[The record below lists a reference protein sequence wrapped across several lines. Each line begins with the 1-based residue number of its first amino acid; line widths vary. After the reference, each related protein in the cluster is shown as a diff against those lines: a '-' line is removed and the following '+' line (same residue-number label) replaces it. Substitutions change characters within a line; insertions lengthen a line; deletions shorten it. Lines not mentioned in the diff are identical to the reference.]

1 MLSNYNKNEIIKRF
15 PNIEF
20 PFIKTIRNSTK
31 ADLYM
36 LIPKGRKYFAWFTFL
51 KGDNVCVFLEYN
63 GNHITNC
70 FLYNVCCSDDL
81 FYGTILYGTL
91 LKTNN
96 QSFFSVENIFQY
108 QHKWVHLYP
117 LEKTLN
123 ILQNIFQNQ
132 ISQVSYTKQCVVFG
146 LPFMHTDYS
155 KAVETISSLP
165 YPIYSILHAFTK
177 KPTFLQ
183 QKYFVQEAIFHVE
196 ADIKN
201 DIYNLFYMKNN
212 EKKFY
217 DTALINDYKTSILM
231 NKLFRNIKENEN
243 LDASEESD
251 SEEEFEDTN
260 EMKYMLNTCQTMCC
274 EYLSQFKK
282 WKPLRVSNDK
292 NIIKSESLYL
302 HKK

>member
-108 QHKWVHLYP
+108 
-117 LEKTLN
+117 
-123 ILQNIFQNQ
+123 
-132 ISQVSYTKQCVVFG
+132 
-146 LPFMHTDYS
+146 
-155 KAVETISSLP
+155 
-165 YPIYSILHAFTK
+165 
-177 KPTFLQ
+177 
-183 QKYFVQEAIFHVE
+183 
-196 ADIKN
+196 
-201 DIYNLFYMKNN
+201 
-212 EKKFY
+212 
-217 DTALINDYKTSILM
+217 
-231 NKLFRNIKENEN
+231 
-243 LDASEESD
+243 
-251 SEEEFEDTN
+251 
-260 EMKYMLNTCQTMCC
+260 
-274 EYLSQFKK
+274 
-282 WKPLRVSNDK
+282 
-292 NIIKSESLYL
+292 
-302 HKK
+302 